1 MKKEATL
8 GEASVRHRTDTG
20 AQGCDDS
27 RMTCYAFRIRQGSYS
42 SDLAVD
48 LPDDEAVWQ
57 EAARVCADL
66 ISDTVAGLRD
76 NPEWRLEV
84 LDASGSLRHL
94 FRLTSETFDP

>member
-1 MKKEATL
+1 MGKQVSGTEPTR
-8 GEASVRHRTDTG
+8 VRRD
-20 AQGCDDS
+20 AMIS

-48 LPDDEAVWQ
+48 LPDDDAVWQ

-94 FRLTSETFDP
+94 FRLTSETFDRA